1 MTHPSSPH
9 SRPGEGR
16 PPIRVALVGA
26 GVTARM
32 IALHLQTPVPGIRL
46 VVIANRTVAKASAAF
61 GRGDLPEARTCDE
74 LEGFIAANRPCVTA
88 DYLLA
93 CSAGNVDVVVEV
105 TGTVE
110 FGAAVA
116 LAAIRHRKHVVLVNA
131 ELDSTLGPILKV
143 HADRAGV
150 VITNTDGD
158 EPGVAMTLLRYLR
171 GIGLR
176 PVAAGNLK
184 GMIDPYRNPDTQREF
199 ALKYQQDAG
208 KVTSFADGT
217 KLSME
222 TTILANATGF
232 RVGRRGMFGPKC
244 AHVKEMTKLL
254 PLEPMLA
261 HGLVDYALGA
271 EPHTG
276 AFVLVYEENPR
287 KRQEL
292 GYYKMGD
299 GPIYAFYTPYHLPH
313 LQIAASILAAQRGDA
328 TVTPLGAP
336 VCEVATLAKR
346 DLRAGE
352 RLDGVGGF
360 TAYGTIENADV
371 FSAGNFLPIGLSE
384 GCVLRRPV
392 PKDQPVTYADVELPP
407 GRLCDRLRAE
417 QNAFFSNP
425 SPTSP

>member
-1 MTHPSSPH
+1 
-9 SRPGEGR
+9 
-16 PPIRVALVGA
+16 
-26 GVTARM
+26 
-32 IALHLQTPVPGIRL
+32 
-46 VVIANRTVAKASAAF
+46 
-61 GRGDLPEARTCDE
+61 
-74 LEGFIAANRPCVTA
+74 
-88 DYLLA
+88 
-93 CSAGNVDVVVEV
+93 
-105 TGTVE
+105 
-110 FGAAVA
+110 
-116 LAAIRHRKHVVLVNA
+116 
-131 ELDSTLGPILKV
+131 
-143 HADRAGV
+143 
-150 VITNTDGD
+150 
-158 EPGVAMTLLRYLR
+158 
-171 GIGLR
+171 
-176 PVAAGNLK
+176 
-184 GMIDPYRNPDTQREF
+184 
-199 ALKYQQDAG
+199 
-208 KVTSFADGT
+208 
-217 KLSME
+217 
-222 TTILANATGF
+222 
-232 RVGRRGMFGPKC
+232 
-244 AHVKEMTKLL
+244 
-254 PLEPMLA
+254 MLA

-313 LQIAASILAAQRGDA
+313 LQIAASILAAQRGEA

-360 TAYGTIENADV
+360 TAYGMIENAAV

-417 QNAFFSNP
+417 QSAHFSNP